1 MTDADNLVIVIP
13 AAIVVA
19 ILGLAGY
26 RIKKTRRRNP

>member
-1 MTDADNLVIVIP
+1 VTDTDNVVLIVP

-26 RIKKTRRRNP
+26 RIKKGARQK